1 MPYNSI
7 FISLFSSV
15 WTKTV
20 KNDENLSATKEKNK
34 KSIKEEENFEIEPL
48 NQKESKEM
56 DDRSSV
62 KDSNERRFVQV
73 LHDITLEINPGS
85 LVGVTGAIGS
95 GKSSLISSILGEVL
109 IFTDYLCKLLL
120 DHDFHVRP

>member
-1 MPYNSI
+1 MSYNSI
-7 FISLFSSV
+7 LTSLFSSV
-15 WTKTV
+15 WTKTD
-20 KNDENLSATKEKNK
+20 KNDENLSATKGKNK

-48 NQKESKEM
+48 NQKESKDI
-56 DDRSSV
+56 DDRSNA

-109 IFTDYLCKLLL
+109 NLLSIYVG
-120 DHDFHVRP
+120 FFYRP

>member
-15 WTKTV
+15 WTKTD
-20 KNDENLSATKEKNK
+20 KNDENLSATKGKNK

-109 IFTDYLCKLLL
+109 NCTDYFCRLLL
-120 DHDFHVRP
+120 DPDLMIM